1 MGLKFRRGTTAQ
13 KSGSLA
19 FGEPYVN
26 TDLGTL
32 QIGGATGDITLG
44 SSGTGSTGAFGAIS
58 GSGLDIT
65 GNANI
70 AGNLTLGG
78 AITIGDASADTVNV
92 IASLSSSL
100 IPQTTNAFDLGSAT
114 KIWRDLYIS
123 TGSIKIVNPGTGTV
137 VGTISSNSDGT
148 QTFNTTINAN
158 GGVLIGN
165 SVQVSGPGLGIGGY
179 GDRLMLGTSGSTG
192 MAQQSLIF
200 TNTSESKAFTF
211 PNANGTIALTSDLTA
226 GYVTLG
232 TTQTIS
238 GSKTFNSNNIFNGA
252 QSITGSL
259 IVSGSS
265 YSFGNIEHYGTVA
278 FNDISNSMTPLYIDI
293 NGTVSVNDRALQVE
307 KGLYFNHINIDPQF
321 GGSGPGA
328 SSSGTTISGLVNG
341 YSVDLHTGFYM
352 TASVNEPLQRNVT
365 FRFPI
370 NSASFY
376 NGLNFTYPDKS
387 GTFALTSDFT
397 ELTSSLIPA
406 TSNTYDLGSP
416 TKIWR
421 DIYVSTGSI
430 KIINPGTG
438 TVVGTITS
446 NANGDINTGTQN
458 VSGSL
463 NVTGSITP
471 GATNTYDLGSPTK
484 QFRHLYISTGSVYMN
499 GVAILSSNATDLT
512 LTTDAGQSLKLL
524 ETAAD
529 TITLQT
535 AEGNLTLTSTG
546 AGDVILDPNTGVVS
560 IKGTLQVQDGNKITS
575 SGGNTIQFGNNVAI
589 TGSLTTT
596 TGLTV
601 GGNLIVNG
609 TTTQID
615 STTLNIGDNIINLN
629 GTGTTNG
636 GIYVRDAAGGNTV
649 TGSMLWDTTNDK
661 WIAGPLGS
669 ELGILRTGGDGVV
682 SGSSQIT
689 YASISSI
696 PAGIVSGSSQTIA
709 NLPTG
714 TVSGSSQITA
724 ASTTGFA
731 TGVKTQ
737 LDANTV
743 VSGSGQI
750 NVASTTGD
758 IALGTRTSGNYVAS
772 LVAGTNITLSNN
784 SGEGATPTIGLTN
797 NSTTIGT
804 TAIALGASSTTLA
817 GLTSVSST
825 GFTGA
830 LTGNASTATTLETA
844 RTINGTSFNG
854 SANITIANLVSG
866 SAQIDGSLL
875 GSNKTITVG
884 STSITLGGTAT
895 TIAGLTSVSSTG
907 FTGALTGNA
916 STATT
921 LQTARAINGVN
932 FDGSA
937 AITVTAAAGT
947 LSGATLASG
956 VTASSLT
963 SVGTLTSLTVTG
975 AITANG
981 GVAVTGAL
989 TATGDITAYYSDG
1002 RLKENLQV
1010 IPNALEKVSKLTGYT
1025 YNTNALGKQLLNNEN
1040 DNDIKVGVIAQD
1052 LQEVL
1057 PQAVKF
1063 APFDRDAEGNS
1074 KSGENYLTVQY
1085 EKIVPLLIQAIKEQ
1099 QTQIHSL
1106 TLEIEKLKESKGL

>member
-44 SSGTGSTGAFGAIS
+44 ASGTGSAGSFSGIS
-58 GSGLDIT
+58 GSSIDIT
-65 GNANI
+65 GNAKI
-70 AGNLTLGG
+70 DGNLTLGG
-78 AITIGDASADTVNV
+78 AITIGDQTTDTVNV
-92 IASLSSSL
+92 VASLSSSL
-100 IPQTTNAFDLGSAT
+100 IPSVTNAFDLGSAT

-158 GGVLIGN
+158 GGILIGN

-200 TNTSESKAFTF
+200 TNTSQSKAFTF

-259 IVSGSS
+259 LVSGSS
-265 YSFGNIEHYGTVA
+265 YSFGNIEHHGTLTV
-278 FNDISNSMTPLYIDI
+278 NDISNSMTPLYIDI
-293 NGTVSVNDRALQVE
+293 DGTVSVNGRALQVQ

-321 GGSGPGA
+321 GGSGPGIY
-328 SSSGTTISGLVNG
+328 SSGTTIGGLVNG

-458 VSGSL
+458 ISGSL
-463 NVTGSITP
+463 NVTGSIIATQ
-471 GATNTYDLGSPTK
+471 GITGQINATNGVISGSSQLSGTTITDLTITNLTVVNETASVLFSSGSNRFGDFSDDTHS
-484 QFRHLYISTGSVYMN
+484 FTGSVKISGSIVTIGASTATSFN
-499 GVAILSSNATDLT
+499 GTINAT
-512 LTTDAGQSLKLL
+512 
-524 ETAAD
+524 
-529 TITLQT
+529 
-535 AEGNLTLTSTG
+535 N
-546 AGDVILDPNTGVVS
+546 
-560 IKGTLQVQDGNKITS
+560 
-575 SGGNTIQFGNNVAI
+575 
-589 TGSLTTT
+589 
-596 TGLTV
+596 
-601 GGNLIVNG
+601 
-609 TTTQID
+609 
-615 STTLNIGDNIINLN
+615 
-629 GTGTTNG
+629 
-636 GIYVRDAAGGNTV
+636 
-649 TGSMLWDTTNDK
+649 
-661 WIAGPLGS
+661 
-669 ELGILRTGGDGVV
+669 GVV
-682 SGSSQIT
+682 SGSSQVIGILSSLNT
-689 YASISSI
+689 YTGSNDTTNTTQNTSISNLNAATSSYETKGR
-696 PAGIVSGSSQTIA
+696 GI
-709 NLPTG
+709 
-714 TVSGSSQITA
+714 
-724 ASTTGFA
+724 
-731 TGVKTQ
+731 
-737 LDANTV
+737 
-743 VSGSGQI
+743 
-750 NVASTTGD
+750 
-758 IALGTRTSGNYVAS
+758 
-772 LVAGTNITLSNN
+772 
-784 SGEGATPTIGLTN
+784 
-797 NSTTIGT
+797 
-804 TAIALGASSTTLA
+804 
-817 GLTSVSST
+817 
-825 GFTGA
+825 
-830 LTGNASTATTLETA
+830 
-844 RTINGTSFNG
+844 
-854 SANITIANLVSG
+854 VSG

-895 TIAGLTSVSSTG
+895 TIAGLTSVTSTA
-907 FTGALTGNA
+907 FVGALTGNA
-916 STATT
+916 STVTTNANLTGNVTSVGNATT
-921 LQTARAINGVN
+921 IASGVVTSDMIVDGTIVNGDINA
-932 FDGSA
+932 SA
-937 AITVTAAAGT
+937 AIVDTKLATIATAGKVSNSATTATSANTVSAIVARDASGNFSAGTISAALTGNVTGNVSGTAATVTGAAQT
-947 LSGATLASG
+947 TI
-956 VTASSLT
+956 T
-963 SVGTLTSLTVTG
+963 SVGTLTALTVTG

-1040 DNDIKVGVIAQD
+1040 DNDIKVGIIAQD